1 MDLVNVTI
9 DGQKLS
15 VPKGFTILEAAR
27 LAGIDIPT
35 LCHHP
40 DQEVKAVC
48 RVCVVEVQGSR
59 TLQAACAYP
68 VAEGMVVRTNTPLVR
83 QTRRMVVELMLARH
97 PADCPS
103 CTRNLHCELQ
113 ALAERLGIR
122 EVRFGRE
129 EKGLPLDDSNPA
141 IVRDPNRCILCRRC
155 VEACHKVQ
163 GVGILYPVHRGADAI
178 VAPAFEKP
186 LAELPCVYCGQCINA
201 CPVGAIYEVDH
212 TERVWKAIHDPS
224 KHVLVQT
231 APATRVSLGEE
242 MGLGVGAIVTGKM
255 VAALRRL
262 GFDRVF
268 DTNFTADLTII
279 EEGHE
284 LIHRLTHGGVLPM
297 LTSCSP
303 GWIKFLEHYYPEFIP
318 NVSTCK
324 SPQQM
329 FGALAKTYY
338 AEKMGWKPEDVYV
351 VSIMPC
357 TAKKFE
363 AQRPEMDDSG
373 VQDVDAVLAVRE
385 LGRMI
390 REAGLDVTALPEED
404 YDDPLGRSTGAAA
417 IFGATGG
424 VMEAAL
430 RTAYEVVTGKPLPKL
445 DFEEVRGLQG
455 IKEATVAMDGTQVK
469 VAVAHSLGHAR
480 RLLEAVKSGQAQYHF
495 IEIMCCPGGCIGG
508 GGQPVPTTNE
518 ARQRRID
525 AIYQVDRNL
534 PLRKSHENPA
544 IQELYR
550 EFLGQPLGEKSHHL
564 LHTHYTARPRYCK
577 A

>member
-15 VPKGFTILEAAR
+15 VPRGFTILEAAR

-40 DQEVKAVC
+40 DQEAKAVC
-48 RVCVVEVQGSR
+48 RVCVVEVEGSR

-68 VAEGMVVRTNTPLVR
+68 VSEGMVVRTNTPLVR

-97 PADCPS
+97 PADCTS
-103 CTRNLHCELQ
+103 CVRNLHCELQ
-113 ALAERLGIR
+113 SLAQRLGIR

-129 EKGLPLDDSNPA
+129 EKGLPLDESNPA
-141 IVRDPNRCILCRRC
+141 IVRDPNKCILCRRC

-163 GVGILYPVHRGADAI
+163 GVGILYPVHRGAEAI

-212 TERVWKAIHDPS
+212 TERVWKAIHDPT
-224 KHVLVQT
+224 KHVVVQT

-268 DTNFTADLTII
+268 DTNFTADLTIM

-329 FGALAKTYY
+329 FGAVAKTYY
-338 AEKMGWKPEDVYV
+338 AQKMGWKPEDVYV

-373 VQDVDAVLAVRE
+373 VQDVDAVLTVRE

-390 REAGLDVTALPEED
+390 REAGLDISALPEED
-404 YDDPLGRSTGAAA
+404 FDDPLGRSTGAAA

-430 RTAYEVVTGKPLPKL
+430 RTAYEVVTGKTLPRL

-455 IKEATVAMDGTQVK
+455 IKEATVDMDGTRLR
-469 VAVAHSLGHAR
+469 VAVAHGLGNAR

-508 GGQPVPTTNE
+508 GGQPVPTTDE
-518 ARQRRID
+518 TRQRRID
-525 AIYQVDRNL
+525 AIYEVDRNL

-544 IQELYR
+544 IQQLYR
-550 EFLGQPLGEKSHHL
+550 EFLGEPLSEKSHHL
-564 LHTHYTARPRYCK
+564 LHTHYTARPRYRK

>member
-268 DTNFTADLTII
+268 DTNFTADLTIM

-329 FGALAKTYY
+329 FGAVAKTYY

-373 VQDVDAVLAVRE
+373 VQDVDAVLTVRE

-455 IKEATVAMDGTQVK
+455 IKEATVDMDGTRLR
-469 VAVAHSLGHAR
+469 VAVAHGLGNAR

-564 LHTHYTARPRYCK
+564 LHTQYTARPRYRK